1 MLNKISLSNLPLIP
15 LISLITFTIIG
26 LIYSLKFIKNQL
38 FPNKKLKKQII
49 NPPSDSILSLMK
61 NTPLLYIKSLSKIT
75 GYNIYAKLEN
85 YLPFTSKDRMI
96 KNIILTAEKNG
107 KLNKDSIIYEGSS
120 GNTGYS
126 VAIISKILGYK
137 CTIIIPDDCS
147 NEKINLLKTT
157 GCKIIITKQCPFSN
171 FKDNYIRL
179 AKNLCDK
186 DPNGFYINQFYNKI
200 NYLTH
205 YNETGPEIYNTLKGK
220 IDCFISSAGTGGTIT
235 GISKFLKEKN
245 PNCKIILS
253 DINGSGMYN
262 FIKEGVMFT
271 KEESESNR
279 KKERYYS
286 IIEGIGNNF
295 LNDNFN
301 EAIIDESYKVSDNE
315 ALFMSK
321 FIYENDGLFFGGSS
335 SVNFVALYKMFLD
348 KENNVVN
355 SITKGANVVTVVY
368 DSGIKYMSKLFN
380 EENIKGNDIKNIEDI
395 KL

>member
-137 CTIIIPDDCS
+137 CTIIIPYDCS
-147 NEKINLLKTT
+147 NKKINLLKTT
-157 GCKIIITKQCPFSN
+157 GCKIIITKQYPFSN

-179 AKNLCDK
+179 
-186 DPNGFYINQFYNKI
+186 
-200 NYLTH
+200 
-205 YNETGPEIYNTLKGK
+205 
-220 IDCFISSAGTGGTIT
+220 
-235 GISKFLKEKN
+235 
-245 PNCKIILS
+245 
-253 DINGSGMYN
+253 
-262 FIKEGVMFT
+262 T
-271 KEESESNR
+271 K
-279 KKERYYS
+279 K
-286 IIEGIGNNF
+286 
-295 LNDNFN
+295 
-301 EAIIDESYKVSDNE
+301 
-315 ALFMSK
+315 
-321 FIYENDGLFFGGSS
+321 
-335 SVNFVALYKMFLD
+335 
-348 KENNVVN
+348 
-355 SITKGANVVTVVY
+355 
-368 DSGIKYMSKLFN
+368 
-380 EENIKGNDIKNIEDI
+380 
-395 KL
+395 

>member
-26 LIYSLKFIKNQL
+26 LINSLKFIKNQF

-205 YNETGPEIYNTLKGK
+205 YNETGPEIYNQLNGK

-262 FIKEGVMFT
+262 FVKEGVMFT

-301 EAIIDESYKVSDNE
+301 EAIIDECYKVSDNE

>member
-1 MLNKISLSNLPLIP
+1 
-15 LISLITFTIIG
+15 
-26 LIYSLKFIKNQL
+26 
-38 FPNKKLKKQII
+38 
-49 NPPSDSILSLMK
+49 
-61 NTPLLYIKSLSKIT
+61 
-75 GYNIYAKLEN
+75 
-85 YLPFTSKDRMI
+85 
-96 KNIILTAEKNG
+96 
-107 KLNKDSIIYEGSS
+107 
-120 GNTGYS
+120 
-126 VAIISKILGYK
+126 
-137 CTIIIPDDCS
+137 
-147 NEKINLLKTT
+147 
-157 GCKIIITKQCPFSN
+157 
-171 FKDNYIRL
+171 
-179 AKNLCDK
+179 
-186 DPNGFYINQFYNKI
+186 
-200 NYLTH
+200 
-205 YNETGPEIYNTLKGK
+205 
-220 IDCFISSAGTGGTIT
+220 
-235 GISKFLKEKN
+235 
-245 PNCKIILS
+245 
-253 DINGSGMYN
+253 MYN
-262 FIKEGVMFT
+262 FVKEGVMFT

>member
-107 KLNKDSIIYEGSS
+107 KLNKNSTIYEGSS
-120 GNTGYS
+120 GNTAYS

-147 NEKINLLKTT
+147 KEKINLLKTT

-262 FIKEGVMFT
+262 FVKEGVMFT

>member
-1 MLNKISLSNLPLIP
+1 MINEITLTNIPFIP
-15 LISLITFTIIG
+15 LISIITFTIIG
-26 LIYSLKFIKNQL
+26 IIYSLNFIKNQL
-38 FPNKKLKKQII
+38 LNKNNFKNLKT
-49 NPPSDSILSLMK
+49 NTPSESILSLMK

-85 YLPFTSKDRMI
+85 YLPYTSKDRMI
-96 KNIILTAEKNG
+96 KNIILSAEKNG
-107 KLNKDSIIYEGSS
+107 QLNKNTTIYEGSS
-120 GNTGYS
+120 GNTAYS

-179 AKNLCDK
+179 AKKLCDK

-205 YNETGPEIYNTLKGK
+205 YNETGPEIYNTLNGK

-245 PNCKIILS
+245 PKCKIILS

-262 FIKEGVMFT
+262 FVKEGVMFT

-335 SVNFVALYKMFLD
+335 AVNFVALYKMFLD
-348 KENNVVN
+348 KDNIVVN
-355 SITKGANVVTVVY
+355 TIPKGGNVVTVVY
-368 DSGIKYMSKLFN
+368 DSGIKYISKLFN
-380 EENIKGNDIKNIEDI
+380 EENMKNNDIKNIEDI

>member
-179 AKNLCDK
+179 AKKLSEK
-186 DPNGFYINQFYNKI
+186 DPNGFYINQFFNKE

-205 YNETGPEIYNTLKGK
+205 YKETGPEIYNQLKGK

-335 SVNFVALYKMFLD
+335 AVNFVALYKMFLD
-348 KENNVVN
+348 KNNNVVN
-355 SITKGANVVTVVY
+355 CIPKGGNVVTVVY
-368 DSGIKYMSKLFN
+368 DSGIKYISKLFN
-380 EENIKGNDIKNIEDI
+380 EENMKNNEIKNIEDI